1 LTAFQARL
9 SAVRAAPSG
18 QQQALATQVMREC
31 EGTPLPPL
39 AAHSLLKL
47 FEHLGAWQQ
56 IVDLA
61 PRLPTDVA
69 KQPSVTELTSLARS
83 KLGNH
88 LEAIAA
94 LQTLIATS
102 GPTSEREG
110 LLGGR
115 YKKLYAQASGADRRR
130 YLNEAITH
138 YERGMMLDLNDYY
151 PSSNLPRLYR
161 ERGSKGDAEKAIG
174 VAHVV
179 YHACLRARQR
189 NAADEFLLPTLL
201 GSAFDAGDVDA
212 AQTLLDEI
220 TATDTSKWKLET
232 TLPDLELSLSHGV
245 DPDRTGR
252 PARARG
258 PIETA
263 ALKRGGYSW
272 ATRSRLASSISRRM
286 AHPNASWRWT
296 GADCAAF
303 SASRCCRG
311 SRTPCGNGMAATP
324 SFACVTTST

>member
-1 LTAFQARL
+1 MRKEFEALTAFQARL
-9 SAVRAAPSG
+9 SAVRAAPSD

-88 LEAIAA
+88 LEAIAV

-138 YERGMMLDLNDYY
+138 YERGMMLDLNAFTVIK
-151 PSSNLPRLYR
+151 PAGCIGS
-161 ERGSKGDAEKAIG
+161 GSKGDAEKAIG
-174 VAHVV
+174 VARC
-179 YHACLRARQR
+179 YLACLP
-189 NAADEFLLPTLL
+189 D
-201 GSAFDAGDVDA
+201 SA
-212 AQTLLDEI
+212 T
-220 TATDTSKWKLET
+220 
-232 TLPDLELSLSHGV
+232 P
-245 DPDRTGR
+245 RM
-252 PARARG
+252 
-258 PIETA
+258 
-263 ALKRGGYSW
+263 
-272 ATRSRLASSISRRM
+272 SSCSRRC
-286 AHPNASWRWT
+286 S
-296 GADCAAF
+296 
-303 SASRCCRG
+303 
-311 SRTPCGNGMAATP
+311 TP
-324 SFACVTTST
+324 STPVTSMRRIAAR